1 MEDKSAPQEGPRE
14 GAAPASPGAGPNSP
28 LQAANKHDAP
38 PKAEAPQNSPGSL
51 RDITNAADDAFW
63 AAAADAASQAE
74 AEALEAPAPVEPR
87 RPRKIPSRLPED
99 TAPGGS
105 SHRRDKPQVDLCDCH
120 LFLSVE

>member
-28 LQAANKHDAP
+28 LQAANKHDAA
-38 PKAEAPQNSPGSL
+38 PKAEAPQDSPGSL

-74 AEALEAPAPVEPR
+74 AEAREAPAPVEPR
-87 RPRKIPSRLPED
+87 AAPEPAAMD
-99 TAPGGS
+99 EATKK
-105 SHRRDKPQVDLCDCH
+105 R
-120 LFLSVE
+120 